1 MRTPLPRPALI
12 TDVGFGYHRKTAQRI
27 KDTTFVHQ
35 IFGGRLRSR
44 VTCTVCQ
51 HTSDT
56 FDSMLDLSLD
66 VQRVDKIQDALA
78 AFVKVDQLRGS
89 NKYKCEK

>member
-1 MRTPLPRPALI
+1 M
-12 TDVGFGYHRKTAQRI
+12 
-27 KDTTFVHQ
+27 HQ

-44 VTCTVCQ
+44 VVCGVCQ
-51 HTSDT
+51 HPSDT

-66 VQRVDKIQDALA
+66 VQRVDSIKEALA
-78 AFVKVDQLRGS
+78 TFVKIDQLRGS

>member
-1 MRTPLPRPALI
+1 MYSDPHSS
-12 TDVGFGYHRKTAQRI
+12 HRKAAQRL

-44 VTCTVCQ
+44 VVCGVCQ
-51 HTSDT
+51 HPSDT

-66 VQRVDKIQDALA
+66 VQRVDSIKEALA
-78 AFVKVDQLRGS
+78 TFVKIDQLRGS